1 VVGAW
6 TQGRT
11 LTGGNGLARLDPR
24 RNRVHHVTPLPS
36 GQLATAFGEGALWVA
51 RVGGSSVERIDP
63 STGRVS
69 DLLHAKAG
77 SALAFAGGRLWTAD
91 RNGTIRRL

>member
-1 VVGAW
+1 MRDRAVRSA
-6 TQGRT
+6 
-11 LTGGNGLARLDPR
+11 
-24 RNRVHHVTPLPS
+24 S
-36 GQLATAFGEGALWVA
+36 GVKAVGALWVG

-69 DLLHAKAG
+69 GRLLAKVG
-77 SALAFAGGRLWTAD
+77 TALAVAGGRLWTAD